1 MAQSL
6 SVTISDINKDLKKKE
21 SQFAKA
27 INATTSDFGR
37 RGQGWVSQEVRKV
50 YGTDLKTIKST
61 YKGFKKDGKIKVGG
75 VKIDNIKLIYNGR
88 LLTITHFKMTPKVRP
103 SGNRPYQVKAEIIKG
118 ARKVVNK
125 AFLAEG
131 RGGATLAW
139 RRVKASGGY
148 KGKGNQYPSR
158 YPIRPIKTVSVP
170 QMVSSK
176 RTQPAIQKRIGEE
189 LTKRWEHNVSRF
201 NK

>member
-27 INATTSDFGR
+27 INATTSNFGR

-75 VKIDNIKLIYNGR
+75 VKIDNIKLNYNGR
-88 LLTITHFKMTPKVRP
+88 SLTITHFGMTPKVRP
-103 SGNRPYQVKAEIIKG
+103 AKPYQVKAAVLKG
-118 ARKVVNK
+118 AKKVVASD
-125 AFLAEG
+125 AFVASPK
-131 RGGATLAW
+131 GATLAW
-139 RRVKASGGY
+139 RRKGAERMPIAPVKT
-148 KGKGNQYPSR
+148 
-158 YPIRPIKTVSVP
+158 ISVP
-170 QMVSSK
+170 QMVASE